1 MPRLFVNYRRLYDTP
16 ATSING
22 GVDAGD
28 IHGILVRS
36 YQPGNLPPETC
47 LYLLAPGRYVTEHSD
62 GETRLMQNVQLLV
75 NVTPLCLNSASLF
88 LGLDQ
93 H

>member
-1 MPRLFVNYRRLYDTP
+1 MPRLCVKYRRLYDSP
-16 ATSING
+16 ATPINF
-22 GVDAGD
+22 GVEPGD

-47 LYLLAPGRYVTEHSD
+47 LYLLAPGRCVTKHSG
-62 GETRLMQNVQLLV
+62 GETMLMQNVQLLV
-75 NVTPLCLNSASLF
+75 DVTPLCLISLLIF

>member
-1 MPRLFVNYRRLYDTP
+1 MSRLCVKYRGLYDSP
-16 ATSING
+16 ATSINF
-22 GVDAGD
+22 GVEPDG

-36 YQPGNLPPETC
+36 YQPGNLPQETC
-47 LYLLAPGRYVTEHSD
+47 LYLLAPGCYVTEHSD